1 MMMHDSF
8 PMALH
13 SGAGL
18 GGARRVFYVGALVM
32 VLILLA
38 AIEALAQVHGAPTTP
53 GAPGMPTT
61 SPPNAPGR
69 PMNPPPN
76 APGRPIDIVTP
87 GAPGLPTNP
96 PATNAPG
103 LPSSGN
109 TNAPGLPSGQ

>member
-1 MMMHDSF
+1 MMMHATF

-18 GGARRVFYVGALVM
+18 GGVRRVFYVGALVV

-53 GAPGMPTT
+53 GPPGLPTT
-61 SPPNAPGR
+61 PMPNAPGR
-69 PMNPPPN
+69 PINPPPN
-76 APGRPIDIVTP
+76 APGMPSNPPP
-87 GAPGLPTNP
+87 GPPGLPTNP
-96 PATNAPG
+96 PPTNVAP
-103 LPSSGN
+103 GN